1 MLIIVGYLIIIASVA
16 GGFVAA
22 GGQLGVLWQPV
33 EVVIICGAAFAAFMM
48 SSGTRLMKE
57 VGKGVASLFKA
68 SPYKKALYLQT
79 LTLISEICNKA
90 RREGLLGI
98 EADIEDPEKS
108 PTFQKAPLVLKDHHA
123 MEFICDYLRMIV
135 SGQLDPHEMENLM
148 DLEIE
153 THHHEAMQPVEA
165 LRKLA
170 DGLPAFGIVA
180 AVLGVV
186 VTMGSVD
193 KPPAILGG
201 LIGAALVGTFL
212 GILLAYGF
220 VSPLVNA
227 LETRVNEAGKYLQ
240 VWKAGLLALVT
251 GAAPATAVEY
261 SRKVIN
267 SGDRPGFLELEEH
280 LKKAKTGAA

>member
-1 MLIIVGYLIIIASVA
+1 MLIIIGYLIVIGSVIGGFMLA
-16 GGFVAA
+16 GGHLA
-22 GGQLGVLWQPV
+22 VLFQPV
-33 EVVIICGAAFAAFMM
+33 ELLIIGGAAFGAFMI
-48 SSGTRLMKE
+48 SVGFRTMKE
-57 VGKGVASLFKA
+57 IGKGVGSLFK
-68 SPYKKALYLQT
+68 STPYNKRLYMET
-79 LTLISEICNKA
+79 LALISEISSKA

-98 EADIEDPEKS
+98 EADIEDPAAS

-135 SGQLDPHEMENLM
+135 SGQLDAHEMENLM

-153 THHHEAMQPVEA
+153 THHHEATLPVDG

-180 AVLGVV
+180 AVMGVV
-186 VTMGSVD
+186 HTMESVD
-193 KPPAILGG
+193 QPPAVLGM

-220 VSPLVNA
+220 VAPLASA
-227 LETRVNEAGKYLQ
+227 LESRVNESGKYLQ

-251 GAAPATAVEY
+251 GAAPSTAVEY
-261 SRKVIN
+261 ARKVIN
-267 SGDRPGFLELEEH
+267 SADRPGFTELEEH
-280 LKKAKTGAA
+280 LKQLKKGG